1 MNLKDKVIIVT
12 GASSGIGLE
21 IVKEALNL
29 GAKVILHS
37 SHNSARKAKELVDG
51 LNGTYPNK
59 LLHISA
65 DLSKKEEL
73 GDIVS
78 KSVAHFGKVDGLVNN
93 AGVFPRNN
101 IENID
106 EKTYEYIMN
115 VNFKAPLFLCHE
127 VVKVFKS
134 QNIEGSIVN
143 IGSINAYCGQDDL
156 LVYSASKGAL
166 MTMTRN
172 LADYLGRDKIRV
184 NQLNVGWTH
193 TDKEHQTQINEGN
206 GKEWFK
212 HINPAFA
219 PRGTILAPKEI
230 AHHVSF
236 WLSDISK
243 PVSGS
248 VYEIEQYPIIGRNKI
263 NA

>member
-12 GASSGIGLE
+12 GATDGIGLE
-21 IVKEALNL
+21 IVKESLNL
-29 GAKVILHS
+29 GAKVMIHS
-37 SHNSARKAKELVDG
+37 SKNSKLKAEDLVEELGSNTSYVC
-51 LNGTYPNK
+51 
-59 LLHISA
+59 A
-65 DLSKKEEL
+65 DLSKFEEL
-73 GDIVS
+73 TKIIS
-78 KSVAHFGKVDGLVNN
+78 KTIEVFGKVDGLVNN

-106 EKTYEYIMN
+106 EDTYNYIFN
-115 VNFKAPLFLCHE
+115 VNFKAPLFLCKE
-127 VVKVFKS
+127 VVKSFKKF
-134 QNIEGSIVN
+134 NIKGSIVN

-172 LADYLGRDKIRV
+172 LADYLGTSEIRV

-193 TDKEHQTQINEGN
+193 TKKENTTQLKEGN
-206 GKEWFK
+206 SEDWYKN
-212 HINPAFA
+212 INKAFA
-219 PRGTILAPKEI
+219 PRGTILAPEEI
-230 AHHVSF
+230 AKHVVF
-236 WLSDISK
+236 WLSDYSI

-248 VYEIEQYPIIGRNKI
+248 IYEIEQYPIIGRNKI